1 MALGIKIMVWNR
13 YKNVSGVN
21 WLVGSQPPHLDNCI
35 YSGNVYIYKT
45 NEKENPAQI
54 RFNYYN
60 KDSYMNTAS
69 LDYS

>member
-1 MALGIKIMVWNR
+1 M
-13 YKNVSGVN
+13 
-21 WLVGSQPPHLDNCI
+21 GSQPPHLDNCI

-60 KDSYMNTAS
+60 KDS
-69 LDYS
+69 